1 MINLETH
8 TFDEIPVGYAK
19 NFSVKITEEMLNNF
33 ANISGDFNPLHMD
46 EQHAKTTQFKRRV
59 CHGMLLASFFSRL
72 LGMYIP
78 GKFSIYFSQSLNFR
92 APCFICDEITI
103 TGTVTEKHNSTKMLT
118 LKTVISNQNENCL
131 VDGIAKVIVREM
143 IK

>member
-1 MINLETH
+1 MIDLETH

-19 NFSVKITEEMLNNF
+19 NFSVKITEEMLNDF

-78 GKFSIYFSQSLNFR
+78 GKFSLYFSQSLNFR
-92 APCFICDEITI
+92 APCFIGDEITI

-131 VDGIAKVIVREM
+131 VDGIAKVIVRD
-143 IK
+143 